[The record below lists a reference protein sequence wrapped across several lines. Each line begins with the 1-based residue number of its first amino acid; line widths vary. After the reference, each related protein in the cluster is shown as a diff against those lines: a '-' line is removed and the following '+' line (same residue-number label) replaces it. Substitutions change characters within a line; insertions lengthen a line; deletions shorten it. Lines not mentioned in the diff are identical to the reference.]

1 MGMEITHEPDAHRY
15 VLSEGGEFLGEVEYQ
30 VEGTTLLLVRAEVP
44 IDKRGQ
50 GLGIPLTKGALE
62 AIRSEGIYTVTPIC
76 PYIAK
81 YMMKNPE
88 FDDLKA

>member
-1 MGMEITHEPDAHRY
+1 MEITHEPDSRRY
-15 VLSEGGEFLGEVEYQ
+15 VLSEGDEFLGEIVYQ
-30 VEGTTLLLVRAEVP
+30 VQGTSLLGLRAEVP
-44 IDKRGQ
+44 IEERGH
-50 GLGIPLTKGALE
+50 GVGIPLTRGSLE
-62 AIRSEGIYTVTPIC
+62 AVRTEGPHSVTPIC

>member
-1 MGMEITHEPDAHRY
+1 MDITHEPEANRY
-15 VLSEGGEFLGEVEYQ
+15 VLAEGDEFLGEIEFQ
-30 VEGTTLLLVRAEVP
+30 VQGNTLLLLRAEVP
-44 IDKRGQ
+44 LEKRGQ
-50 GLGIPLTKGALE
+50 GLGIPLTWGTLE
-62 AIRSEGIYTVTPIC
+62 AIRDEGTYTVTPIC

>member
-62 AIRSEGIYTVTPIC
+62 AIRAEGIYTVTPIC

>member
-1 MGMEITHEPDAHRY
+1 MEITHELDAHRY
-15 VLSEGGEFLGEVEYQ
+15 VLSEGDEFLGEIEYQ
-30 VEGTTLLLVRAEVP
+30 VQGTTLLLLRAEVP
-44 IDKRGQ
+44 IEKRGQ
-50 GLGIPLTKGALE
+50 GLGIPLTKGTLE
-62 AIRSEGIYTVTPIC
+62 AIRKEGTHSVTPIC

>member
-1 MGMEITHEPDAHRY
+1 MEITHEPDSRRY
-15 VLSEGGEFLGEVEYQ
+15 VLSEGDEFLGEIEYQ
-30 VEGTTLLLVRAEVP
+30 VQGTRLLLLRAEVP
-44 IDKRGQ
+44 IEKRGQ
-50 GLGIPLTKGALE
+50 GLGIPLTKGTLE
-62 AIRSEGIYTVTPIC
+62 AIRKEGTHSVTPIC

>member
-1 MGMEITHEPDAHRY
+1 MSLEISHEPDKQRY
-15 VLSEGGEFLGEVEYQ
+15 VLSDGDEFMGEIEYQ
-30 VEGTTLLLVRAEVP
+30 IDGTRLLLIRAEVP
-44 IDKRGQ
+44 LEKRGE
-50 GLGIPLTKGALE
+50 GLGIPLTRGTLD
-62 AIRSEGIYTVTPIC
+62 AIRAEGTYSVTPLC

>member
-1 MGMEITHEPDAHRY
+1 MDITHEPDANRY

-30 VEGTTLLLVRAEVP
+30 VQGTTLLLVRAEVP
-44 IDKRGQ
+44 LEKRGQ
-50 GLGIPLTKGALE
+50 GLGIPLTKGTLE
-62 AIRSEGIYTVTPIC
+62 AIRAEGTYKVSPIC

>member
-1 MGMEITHEPDAHRY
+1 MEITHEPDAHRY

-62 AIRSEGIYTVTPIC
+62 AIRAEGIYTVTPIC

>member
-1 MGMEITHEPDAHRY
+1 MEITHEPEHTRY
-15 VLSEGGEFLGEVEYQ
+15 VLSDDGEFLGEVEYDQ
-30 VEGTTLLLVRAEVP
+30 SGHTLDLVRAEVP
-44 IDKRGQ
+44 PDKRGQ
-50 GLGIPLTKGALE
+50 GLGVPLVKGTLE
-62 AIRSEGIYTVTPIC
+62 AIRKMGGLTIRPTC

>member
-1 MGMEITHEPDAHRY
+1 MEITHEPDAHRY
-15 VLSEGGEFLGEVEYQ
+15 VLSEGDEFLGEIEYQ
-30 VEGTTLLLVRAEVP
+30 AQGTTLLLLRAEVP
-44 IDKRGQ
+44 IEKRGQ
-50 GLGIPLTKGALE
+50 GLGIPLTKGTLE
-62 AIRSEGIYTVTPIC
+62 AIRKEGTHSVTPIC

>member
-1 MGMEITHEPDAHRY
+1 MI
-15 VLSEGGEFLGEVEYQ
+15 
-30 VEGTTLLLVRAEVP
+30 RAEVP
-44 IDKRGQ
+44 VEKRGE
-50 GLGIPLTKGALE
+50 GLGIPLTRGTLN
-62 AIRSEGIYTVTPIC
+62 AIRAEGTYSVTPLC

>member
-1 MGMEITHEPDAHRY
+1 MEITHELDAHRY
-15 VLSEGGEFLGEVEYQ
+15 VLSEGDEFLGEIEYQ
-30 VEGTTLLLVRAEVP
+30 VQGTTLLLLRAEVP
-44 IDKRGQ
+44 IEKRGQ
-50 GLGIPLTKGALE
+50 GLGIPLTKGTLKAL
-62 AIRSEGIYTVTPIC
+62 RKEGTHSVTPIC